1 MKLRS
6 VCARV
11 ACLLRTSSRLQCRNL
26 VSASTKAS
34 AIGCALLPAFLVC
47 LSLAGCTQ
55 DDDYRVPTVE
65 EADTPPADAH
75 AHHEHGPHGGSIV
88 ELGTHD
94 LHAEA
99 VLDEAESRLDIYIL
113 GGDAE
118 TAQAIDA
125 ESLTLSFKHGDE
137 TEDFELA
144 AAPQEGDAE
153 GTSSKFSIT
162 SEDLSQE
169 LHHHAEG
176 AALQFMAD
184 GIAYTG
190 TVVHDHDHGHGEE
203 HGHDEGH
210 EVGEDSDD
218 GPEAPA
224 TQEETSDAVKP
235 EANTEAAETPV
246 ENPEAPAEA
255 APVEAESTE
264 AAPAT
269 SDDAE

>member
-1 MKLRS
+1 MLAAVEKGRKVEEELG
-6 VCARV
+6 VGLV
-11 ACLLRTSSRLQCRNL
+11 ALNAAVRGRRRMVFRICMETQS
-26 VSASTKAS
+26 
-34 AIGCALLPAFLVC
+34 
-47 LSLAGCTQ
+47 LSLS
-55 DDDYRVPTVE
+55 TV
-65 EADTPPADAH
+65 
-75 AHHEHGPHGGSIV
+75 
-88 ELGTHD
+88 
-94 LHAEA
+94 
-99 VLDEAESRLDIYIL
+99 
-113 GGDAE
+113 
-118 TAQAIDA
+118 
-125 ESLTLSFKHGDE
+125 
-137 TEDFELA
+137 
-144 AAPQEGDAE
+144 
-153 GTSSKFSIT
+153 TSSKFSIT

-246 ENPEAPAEA
+246 H
-255 APVEAESTE
+255 
-264 AAPAT
+264 
-269 SDDAE
+269 